1 MTRPLSPRARTG
13 GLRRTGGD
21 PSRLRRL
28 NAVMTIHALR
38 TQPSCTISDLAR
50 LTGLSRPAVEDVV
63 NDLVDQGWAELIGTR
78 AAAMGRP
85 ARRYRFRAAARH
97 VLGLDIGAHKIR
109 GVLAD
114 LDGTVQAQATVS
126 VQPDL
131 SATRRL
137 SRAGEVMARC
147 LREVDMAPE
156 ELSAVAAATTG
167 LVDDRGVVTL
177 ATGIADWAG
186 VDVAEWLRGRVPCPV
201 FVENDTKL
209 AAVAEQWR
217 GAARGVE
224 DIVYVL
230 AGLRTAASLIIGGQL
245 HRGTSGSAGEI
256 GLLSETRWGLAQD
269 HLTRWSESRTGGGAT
284 DPARAAFDAARLD
297 DPAARAA
304 VRRYSRDLAVGVA
317 MLVLALDPEL
327 VVIGGGYSA
336 AGDALLEPLR
346 RELEK
351 RCLRAPN
358 LVRSELGG
366 EAPVYGAIRLALDAV
381 ESVAF
386 AQDVPA
392 AVSSID
398 PEGNARAADL

>member
-1 MTRPLSPRARTG
+1 
-13 GLRRTGGD
+13 
-21 PSRLRRL
+21 
-28 NAVMTIHALR
+28 MTIHALR

-63 NDLVDQGWAELIGTR
+63 NDLVDQGWAELIGTQ

-114 LDGTVQAQATVS
+114 LDGGVRSQATVA
-126 VQPDL
+126 VQPEL
-131 SATRRL
+131 SSRRRL
-137 SRAGEVMARC
+137 ARAGDVVARC
-147 LREVDMAPE
+147 LRAVGMAAD
-156 ELSAVAAATTG
+156 ELSAVAVATTG
-167 LVDDRGVVTL
+167 MVDDKGVVTL
-177 ATGIADWAG
+177 STGIADWAG
-186 VDVAEWLRGRVPCPV
+186 VDVAGWLRSRVSCPV

-217 GAARGVE
+217 GAARGAE
-224 DIVYVL
+224 DLVYVL

-245 HRGTSGSAGEI
+245 HRGTGGAAGEI
-256 GLLSETRWGLAQD
+256 GLMPETRWGFAQD
-269 HLTRWSESRTGGGAT
+269 HLTRWSASRPGGTRDA
-284 DPARAAFDAARLD
+284 ARAAFDAARSG
-297 DPAARAA
+297 DPSARGA

-336 AGDALLEPLR
+336 AGDVLLDPLR

-351 RCLRAPN
+351 RCLTVPN

-381 ESVAF
+381 ETAAF
-386 AQDVPA
+386 AQDAAPA
-392 AVSSID
+392 SVSYVD
-398 PEGNARAADL
+398 DQRRARAVDQ